1 MSNTTTSGLGHR
13 LRGILQMLRT
23 APWELQ
29 EVLDAV
35 VVGACK
41 LADQA
46 VASPMCV
53 DPGAG
58 PIQASMLRVLFT
70 VEMTEDTRCFD

>member
-1 MSNTTTSGLGHR
+1 MSNTTTSGLRHS
-13 LRGILQMLRT
+13 LQGTLHMLRT
-23 APWELQ
+23 AARELQ
-29 EVLDAV
+29 EFLNAV
-35 VVGACK
+35 VGGECK

-46 VASPMCV
+46 MASPVRV

-70 VEMTEDTRCFD
+70 VEMTEDARCFD